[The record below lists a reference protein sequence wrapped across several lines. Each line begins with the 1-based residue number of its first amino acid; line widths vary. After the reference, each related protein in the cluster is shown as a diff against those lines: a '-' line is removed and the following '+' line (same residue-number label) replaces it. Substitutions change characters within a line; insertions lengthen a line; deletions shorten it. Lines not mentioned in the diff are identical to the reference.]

1 MLVPGAAPSTSTIH
15 LSYTPH
21 PSHTRYLGRCLHP
34 SWHKLLLGEDSNL
47 RRTHVLR
54 SVDAFCDPGND
65 MEVWRVDSGSPT
77 PGVPIVVRKCLWMWG
92 ALLECVTH
100 REPWDDQWPA
110 RRGKRSRWSTLY
122 SMQQKQNPNVYIY
135 IYNSTI
141 FYINIHAYSLMV
153 FNSLQYHVYQVSLL
167 SLDPL
172 HTSYNWTYNIL
183 KYSI

>member
-92 ALLECVTH
+92 ALLECVTQDGGSGVD
-100 REPWDDQWPA
+100 EA
-110 RRGKRSRWSTLY
+110 LYIACSRNKIQMS
-122 SMQQKQNPNVYIY
+122 IY

-172 HTSYNWTYNIL
+172 HTSYN
-183 KYSI
+183 